1 MGTVFVAGTEIGV
14 GKTVVAGAL
23 VRAAIGAGAR
33 PAFLKPFITDDREDM
48 YAVLLAS
55 IGAMERPAKGVAV
68 SPAVCTAEY
77 TFNSQASPYAGMS
90 GSGEGVDVGAV
101 LGTISEMYGDMGTVI
116 VEGSGGVMTP
126 IRRGYYMA
134 DLMADAAMSSV
145 VVTTNRIGALGLAAM
160 SAEACKERRAPPIG
174 FVVNC
179 IDPGGYEPDQIAGD
193 IRDVT
198 GAPVLAVLDM
208 HGGRP
213 ARGRKGSLFGSLPPR
228 ADADGTIEGGF
239 LGERMPEGAKRSAAA
254 SGAIHEGGRLAGM
267 VDVLLAKEDRRAQEV
282 RDSAIERRRWRLVPA
297 GSGGRGRAGAQKG
310 GRKKGKKKR
319 RSGAQ

>member
-23 VRAAIGAGAR
+23 VHAAIAAGAR
-33 PAFLKPFITDDREDM
+33 PAFIKPFVTDDREDM

-55 IGAMERPAKGVAV
+55 MGAMGRPAKGVAV
-68 SPAVCTAEY
+68 APAVCTADY

-101 LGTISEMYGDMGTVI
+101 LGTISEMCGDTGTVI

-126 IRRGYYMA
+126 IRRGYHMA
-134 DLMADAAMSSV
+134 DLMADAAMSPI

-179 IDPGGYEPDQIAGD
+179 IDPGGYEPDRIAGD

-198 GAPVLAVLDM
+198 GAPVLAVLGM
-208 HGGRP
+208 HGERP
-213 ARGRKGSLFGSLPPR
+213 AQGRKGSLFGSLPPKEG
-228 ADADGTIEGGF
+228 AGGMIEGGF
-239 LGERMPEGAKRSAAA
+239 LGERMPEGVKRSAAA
-254 SGAIHEGGRLAGM
+254 SGAIHEGGLLKGIA
-267 VDVLLAKEDRRAQEV
+267 DVLLAEEDRRAQEV

-297 GSGGRGRAGAQKG
+297 AGGGRGGAGAQKG
-310 GRKKGKKKR
+310 GRRKRKKR
-319 RSGAQ
+319 GSGAP